1 MQRRF
6 EIRISNRP
14 RPGSDSELPSAG
26 PTSRIKNFVF
36 ALTALALVA
45 AALIV
50 GVIVGTA
57 VAVTIGVLVLVAL
70 AVLIVRGSLRRGRP
84 HQ

>member
-6 EIRISNRP
+6 EIRISNRS
-14 RPGSDSELPSAG
+14 RPSADSELPSAG
-26 PTSRIKNFVF
+26 PASRIQKFVF
-36 ALTALALVA
+36 GLIALILVA

-50 GVIVGTA
+50 GVTIGTA

-70 AVLIVRGSLRRGRP
+70 AVLIVRGSV
-84 HQ
+84 